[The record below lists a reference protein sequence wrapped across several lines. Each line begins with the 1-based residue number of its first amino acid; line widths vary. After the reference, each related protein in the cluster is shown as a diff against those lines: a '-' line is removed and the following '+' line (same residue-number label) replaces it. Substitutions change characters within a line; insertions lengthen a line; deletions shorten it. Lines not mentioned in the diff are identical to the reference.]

1 MSSAFVNALSRAE
14 DMASR
19 TGRADH
25 ADTVARLYHI
35 LFDLAAVGASEDRQA
50 AWYQHKHDI
59 VGTLLIKLEGCIS
72 SSDKAFHTAL
82 RNTPLHGHLCALR
95 SVQGQPSL
103 SHIAGA
109 PDFHKLVSYP
119 SEMQTSAWRSFH
131 ERIDTVCGRI
141 WTMVTPTLC
150 VDSPE
155 CEQDIPNENVIGPKD
170 LLSCSWRA
178 LRESR

>member
-103 SHIAGA
+103 SHR
-109 PDFHKLVSYP
+109 LVNNCFVLDTSLEHPTSINSYHIP
-119 SEMQTSAWRSFH
+119 PRCRPPPGDRS
-131 ERIDTVCGRI
+131 
-141 WTMVTPTLC
+141 M
-150 VDSPE
+150 
-155 CEQDIPNENVIGPKD
+155 NV
-170 LLSCSWRA
+170 
-178 LRESR
+178 